1 MIWGDDIDGETGDHV
16 VPFKSRSEQL
26 KRKERSEES
35 KPAEQKI
42 TGTKN
47 DLHDSYPGSSSGYI
61 VGEGS
66 WFDLSLSNAREA
78 GPDSSAAELSKCLAE
93 PSRYNSKREKTSE
106 LGKGHDVFHSTD
118 ESKEQGDFKE

>member
-47 DLHDSYPGSSSGYI
+47 DLHDSDTGSSSG
-61 VGEGS
+61 S
-66 WFDLSLSNAREA
+66 WFVLSLSNAREA
-78 GPDSSAAELSKCLAE
+78 GQDSNAAELSKCLAE
-93 PSRYNSKREKTSE
+93 PAS
-106 LGKGHDVFHSTD
+106 
-118 ESKEQGDFKE
+118 

>member
-93 PSRYNSKREKTSE
+93 PSRYNSKRGGAFLETM
-106 LGKGHDVFHSTD
+106 LFCLATFF
-118 ESKEQGDFKE
+118 QI

>member
-1 MIWGDDIDGETGDHV
+1 MIWGDDIEGETGDHV

-35 KPAEQKI
+35 KTVKPAEQKI
-42 TGTKN
+42 SGTKN
-47 DLHDSYPGSSSGYI
+47 DIHDSDPGSSSDSI
-61 VGEGS
+61 IGEAS

-93 PSRYNSKREKTSE
+93 PSRYNSKRGGAFLETM
-106 LGKGHDVFHSTD
+106 LFCLATFF
-118 ESKEQGDFKE
+118 QI